1 MQQFNISLKYCHGIS
16 KLDYCFDFSSG
27 KDYVIYAQNGSMKT
41 SLYNTIY
48 EFKNLLPTQDV
59 FFPKRETKRKIVD
72 ENGNDIPAK
81 SIVCVGNNDFDLPT
95 DNISSLLVNEKL
107 KKRYD
112 QIATSYDKY
121 MKQINRVFKSI
132 SGESIDT
139 LLLDLRIDNINLIP
153 ADMFKKEN
161 ILEQFE
167 GLKYKK
173 FFNDDYLGNLKS
185 ESVISAVND
194 YIAFCNKIVDE
205 YPIFIKDIFELHN
218 LKSINKS
225 AESNNYFVAGH
236 QLLLYD
242 KKSNEYEKYDKEKLE
257 DLIKNIDLKIEQDEN
272 INKIN
277 QILTSKIKTQEL
289 NVFLSQNQWIIP
301 FLNDIDNLKRM
312 YWNYVLS
319 SSSDLIQLI
328 DDYKKLINSNEKEL
342 KDILKESVSEE
353 NKSAWN
359 EAIEVFNRKFINM
372 PFELELKNLSDVV
385 LNINACALNYVFHDN
400 NDSNNNVQADILKS
414 NLSNGERKAFNILNF
429 IFEIQYRV
437 KNGIET
443 FVIIDD
449 IADSFDYKNKYAI
462 VELLHEL
469 NNNALF
475 HLIIMTHNFDFYRI
489 CANQLSIN
497 TNSVIKDNGI
507 NIIPFSYK
515 RNIFSTFKDNIDKGI
530 YFISSVPFVRNIVEL
545 TKGNLD
551 SDYILLTST
560 LHYKKDTSSILLS
573 DINSIYTRIINKKST
588 IKDNKYLDELFS
600 SANNISANKVSISLE
615 NKICLSIAIR
625 IKFEI
630 FLFNKIGLWSIVD
643 EFTNNQTYKMIEYC
657 ISKGLLSKQ
666 EMIIADKVRIM
677 TSENAHVNAFMYEPI
692 IDMSDDELI
701 TLYSEVKALK

>member
-242 KKSNEYEKYDKEKLE
+242 KKSNEYDRLKLCNQVCFPLYACSKELVRQYGPYLKELNLTYTQYIVMLVLWEEDDVSVGHLCSRLHLDSGTLTPLLKKLQEAGLLLRRRNPQDERVVQVLLTEKGRALRQMAVGIPQRVGACMNLQREEAEKLY
-257 DLIKNIDLKIEQDEN
+257 
-272 INKIN
+272 
-277 QILTSKIKTQEL
+277 T
-289 NVFLSQNQWIIP
+289 
-301 FLNDIDNLKRM
+301 
-312 YWNYVLS
+312 
-319 SSSDLIQLI
+319 
-328 DDYKKLINSNEKEL
+328 
-342 KDILKESVSEE
+342 
-353 NKSAWN
+353 
-359 EAIEVFNRKFINM
+359 
-372 PFELELKNLSDVV
+372 
-385 LNINACALNYVFHDN
+385 
-400 NDSNNNVQADILKS
+400 
-414 NLSNGERKAFNILNF
+414 
-429 IFEIQYRV
+429 
-437 KNGIET
+437 
-443 FVIIDD
+443 
-449 IADSFDYKNKYAI
+449 
-462 VELLHEL
+462 LL
-469 NNNALF
+469 
-475 HLIIMTHNFDFYRI
+475 YRI
-489 CANQLSIN
+489 LGDRES
-497 TNSVIKDNGI
+497 G
-507 NIIPFSYK
+507 
-515 RNIFSTFKDNIDKGI
+515 
-530 YFISSVPFVRNIVEL
+530 E
-545 TKGNLD
+545 
-551 SDYILLTST
+551 
-560 LHYKKDTSSILLS
+560 
-573 DINSIYTRIINKKST
+573 
-588 IKDNKYLDELFS
+588 
-600 SANNISANKVSISLE
+600 
-615 NKICLSIAIR
+615 
-625 IKFEI
+625 
-630 FLFNKIGLWSIVD
+630 
-643 EFTNNQTYKMIEYC
+643 
-657 ISKGLLSKQ
+657 
-666 EMIIADKVRIM
+666 
-677 TSENAHVNAFMYEPI
+677 
-692 IDMSDDELI
+692 
-701 TLYSEVKALK
+701 